1 MAQNPGPLAKS
12 QGPVGQGPVGPRVL
26 GPRVQAQEGW
36 KEDGVQRRGPGIWV
50 DSVGEGITRPGERG
64 AALDEFLGRC
74 VGRWFD
80 AGVGEELD
88 AIGGRWQG
96 DLGGLQMFAN
106 VAGAMIL
113 LLKESSEELVDF
125 FG

>member
-1 MAQNPGPLAKS
+1 M
-12 QGPVGQGPVGPRVL
+12 QGQRHDAEVPRT
-26 GPRVQAQEGW
+26 
-36 KEDGVQRRGPGIWV
+36 GPGGRGGGRDPTSWARFRV
-50 DSVGEGITRPGERG
+50 NGVGEGITRPGERG
-64 AALDEFLGRC
+64 AALDEFLGRG

-80 AGVGEELD
+80 ASVGEKLD

-96 DLGGLQMFAN
+96 DLGGLLFAN

-113 LLKESSEELVDF
+113 LLKEGSEELVDF